1 MGQDYAVLDL
11 CYSWEGEEQ
20 HLHPV
25 VLLGR
30 KDVVLVDCGYP
41 GSLAQLEEQLARHG
55 LDPAALTTLVLTHQD
70 DDHMG
75 SAAALKAKYPQIQIA
90 ASPLEAPYLSGAQ
103 KNLRL
108 RQAGELQAAL
118 PPEQQAWGEAFC
130 ARLRAVS
137 PVAVDLFLRPGDTFD
152 WAGGCT
158 VVATP
163 GHTPGHLSLHL
174 TAHDLM
180 ITGDAAV
187 WENGGLVVA
196 NPQFC
201 LDLPAAEAS
210 LARLKAC
217 RCRDYL
223 CYHGGFGR

>member
-1 MGQDYAVLDL
+1 MTG
-11 CYSWEGEEQ
+11 
-20 HLHPV
+20 
-25 VLLGR
+25 
-30 KDVVLVDCGYP
+30 
-41 GSLAQLEEQLARHG
+41 
-55 LDPAALTTLVLTHQD
+55 PAA
-70 DDHMG
+70 
-75 SAAALKAKYPQIQIA
+75 
-90 ASPLEAPYLSGAQ
+90 APWW
-103 KNLRL
+103 
-108 RQAGELQAAL
+108 
-118 PPEQQAWGEAFC
+118 P
-130 ARLRAVS
+130 
-137 PVAVDLFLRPGDTFD
+137 RP
-152 WAGGCT
+152 
-158 VVATP
+158 ATP
-163 GHTPGHLSLHL
+163 PATL